1 MSHLPEF
8 IANHSILIATFLC
21 IISAWFI
28 FEIYSKGKSI
38 SAHELVKLINTAPI
52 LLIDIRD
59 AVAFE
64 KHHIARA
71 FNLPKDNILSTVDKL
86 LQKNKGKQVVIINE
100 TGFIP
105 ATIVQ
110 HISKKQFTVCSLKG
124 GITQWMQDNLP
135 VVSSL
140 KEKKLKANKT
150 K

>member
-8 IANHSILIATFLC
+8 IANHTILIATFLC
-21 IISAWFI
+21 IISTWFI

-38 SAHELVKLINTAPI
+38 SANELVKLINTASI

-71 FNLPKDNILSTVDKL
+71 FNLPKDNILSSVDKL
-86 LQKNKGKQVVIINE
+86 LQRNKGKQVVIVNDS
-100 TGFIP
+100 GLVP
-105 ATIVQ
+105 AVIVQ

-124 GITQWMQDNLP
+124 GITQWMQENLP
-135 VVSSL
+135 VVSGI
-140 KEKKLKANKT
+140 KEKLKANKT

>member
-8 IANHSILIATFLC
+8 IANHTILIATFLC

-38 SAHELVKLINTAPI
+38 SAHELVKLINTTPI

-64 KHHIARA
+64 KNHIARA
-71 FNLPKDNILSTVDKL
+71 FNLPKDNMLSSVDKL
-86 LQKNKGKQVVIINE
+86 LQRNKGKQVVIINE
-100 TGFIP
+100 SGLSP

-135 VVSSL
+135 VVSSI

>member
-71 FNLPKDNILSTVDKL
+71 FNLPKDNILSAADKL
-86 LQKNKGKQVVIINE
+86 LQRNKGKQVVIINE

-135 VVSSL
+135 VVSSI
-140 KEKKLKANKT
+140 KEKNKS
-150 K
+150 